1 MKLEIE
7 KMEVTKEEFLNV
19 FSNFEKVI
27 FQAEDKEKISKTLII
42 NFEEM
47 IISEEEKEQ
56 KFKENFPNHCISIK
70 TGKDYIIGFSEED
83 ENIDELIENFRDSF
97 KQTDEASGEEKEDK
111 KVEDINDIEKV
122 LEERQ
127 LGSKIAIIIKN
138 EKLVTKIKEHCENI
152 NQYIYILKNNINF
165 MTFYYIKVIQNKPV
179 NYDNYEKIYEWYKKL
194 SETKIKV
201 KEYNINYS
209 VISENSF
216 LDQKSEYEKLENI
229 LDNLFKFFSR
239 NKYSYEEFNKKGKEF
254 NYGLLNP
261 IKNNR
266 IFDFLERRK

>member
-47 IISEEEKEQ
+47 SISEEEKEQ
-56 KFKENFPNHCISIK
+56 KFKEIFPNHCISIK

-83 ENIDELIENFRDSF
+83 ETIDELVENFRDSF
-97 KQTDEASGEEKEDK
+97 KKTDEAAGEEEKI
-111 KVEDINDIEKV
+111 EDINDIEKV
-122 LEERQ
+122 FEERQ

-138 EKLVTKIKEHCENI
+138 EELVTKIKEHCENI
-152 NQYIYILKNNINF
+152 NQYTYILKNNINF
-165 MTFYYIKVIQNKPV
+165 MTFYYIKIIQNKSM
-179 NYDNYEKIYEWYKKL
+179 NYDNYEKIYEWYKNL

-216 LDQKSEYEKLENI
+216 LNQKSEYAKLESL
-229 LDNLFKFFSR
+229 LDSLFKFFSR
-239 NKYSYEEFNKKGKEF
+239 NKYLYEEFKKKEKEF

-261 IKNNR
+261 IKEDK
-266 IFDFLERRK
+266 IFDFLERKK